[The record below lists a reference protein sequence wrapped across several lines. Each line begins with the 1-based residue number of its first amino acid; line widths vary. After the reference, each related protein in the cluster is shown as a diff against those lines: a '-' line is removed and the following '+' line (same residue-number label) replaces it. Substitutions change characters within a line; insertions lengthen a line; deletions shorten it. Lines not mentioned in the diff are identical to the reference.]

1 MPYKTLLFLPQRA
14 GSCRTGE
21 WYKRAGRRP
30 FLDSHEWIL
39 QECDNQFLVQQH
51 LGDVVVLG
59 QLTLPCLGMLV
70 PMSFTSSSTVVPVK
84 GLHVAQEFLV
94 ATALSTW
101 VVALTTCV
109 SLESGPTPP
118 FCRSSGPEG
127 VRRGLAEG
135 LSVVVAVLS
144 GPAYAYLLCVASAS
158 EKSLVLV

>member
-1 MPYKTLLFLPQRA
+1 MPHKTLLFLPQRA

-101 VVALTTCV
+101 VVALTNCA

-135 LSVVVAVLS
+135 LSVVVAALS